1 MQGKKYYQ
9 EQLFTSFQL
18 SEHIPPHNF
27 YRQLKEV
34 LDLDFLYAETRNY
47 YGVSGQKSID
57 PVVFFKLCLVGYLE
71 NIISDRHIIQHSSM
85 RLDILYFLDYE
96 IDQSLPWHST
106 ISRTRQLF
114 EEGVFEEVFSK
125 VFSMCVNKGMVSGH
139 TQVIDAAPIKANASM
154 ESLELKVPE
163 EDLEAYLRKVRHFSR
178 EDRKVNKATKED
190 QVITGNKHQLKGIVS
205 RNKKW
210 SKEQDGR
217 PGAKHKKAKYTSNHT
232 HYSPSDPDARISVKP
247 GKTRKLNYASQL
259 TVDSSS
265 HVITDIFADFANKKD
280 SQSLVQIT
288 KRVQNRLRKEHLIW
302 RNLLADTGYSSGDNY
317 AFLEQEGLNSYI
329 PAHGTY
335 KGGPE
340 GFSYVS
346 ETDSWLCPQGK
357 TIPYGK
363 TYYETKNHTKKKE
376 YRASKHIC
384 KGCPIKAICLKKSKE
399 KRFSITYYKPEYDR
413 AIARVKSPI
422 GRHMKIKRSSTV
434 EPVFGTLTQFM
445 GLRKVFTKGIK
456 QAQKVMFMS
465 AIAYNLKK
473 YLKFT
478 KKLAESKT
486 LIQEGVL
493 RIINDLILSFFMRY
507 NVLKK

>member
-1 MQGKKYYQ
+1 MN
-9 EQLFTSFQL
+9 FQL
-18 SEHIPPHNF
+18 SERIPKENF

-34 LDLDFLYAETRNY
+34 LDLSFLYKITKRY
-47 YGVSGQKSID
+47 YGESGQKSID

-71 NIISDRHIIQHSSM
+71 NIISDRQLINHSSM
-85 RLDILYFLDYE
+85 RMDILYFIDYDIE
-96 IDQSLPWHST
+96 EELPWHST

-114 EEGVFEEVFSK
+114 PEEVFESVFSK
-125 VFSMCVNKGMVSGH
+125 VFLMCVEKGMVSGH

-154 ESLELKVPE
+154 DSLALKVPE
-163 EDLEAYLRKVRHFSR
+163 EELAEHLRKVHHFSI
-178 EDRKVNKATKED
+178 EDGKVNKASKE
-190 QVITGNKHQLKGIVS
+190 QQTITANKHKLQGIES

-210 SKEQDGR
+210 AKDQSDR
-217 PGAKHKKAKYTSNHT
+217 PGATHKRAKYTSNHT
-232 HYSPSDPDARISVKP
+232 HYSPTDPDARISVKP

-259 TVDSSS
+259 TVDSS
-265 HVITDIFADFANKKD
+265 HCVITDIFADFANKKD

-288 KRVQNRLRKEHLIW
+288 KRVQNRLSNEGLIW

-317 AFLEQEGLNSYI
+317 AFLEQACLKSYI

-340 GFSYVS
+340 GFTYVR

-376 YRASKHIC
+376 YRASKHVC
-384 KGCPIKAICLKKSKE
+384 KGCPIKTSCLKSSQE
-399 KRFSITYYKPEYDR
+399 KRFSITYYKDEYDR
-413 AIARVKSPI
+413 AIARVKSPR
-422 GRHMKIKRSSTV
+422 GRYMKIKRSSTV

-445 GLRKVFTKGIK
+445 GMRKVFTKGIK
-456 QAQKVMFMS
+456 QAQKIMFMS
-465 AIAYNLKK
+465 AVSYNLKK

-478 KKLAESKT
+478 QKLAQSNRNTKE
-486 LIQEGVL
+486 V
-493 RIINDLILSFFMRY
+493 ILSLINSSILLCIVRY
-507 NVLKK
+507 EGLKIDN

>member
-1 MQGKKYYQ
+1 MQGKKKYQ
-9 EQLFTSFQL
+9 EKLFMTFQL
-18 SEHIPPHNF
+18 SDHVPPNNF
-27 YRQLKEV
+27 YRQLKDV
-34 LDLDFLYAETRNY
+34 LDLQFLYAATADY
-47 YGVSGQKSID
+47 YGGCGQKSVD
-57 PVVFFKLCLVGYLE
+57 VVVFFKLCLVGYLE
-71 NIISDRHIIQHSSM
+71 NIISDRQLIQHSSM
-85 RLDILYFLDYE
+85 RMDILYFLDHN
-96 IDQSLPWHST
+96 IDESLPWHST

-114 EEGVFEEVFSK
+114 PEEVFEGVFSK
-125 VFSMCVNKGMVSGH
+125 VFSMCVEKGMVSGH

-163 EDLEAYLRKVRHFSR
+163 EELEVYLRKVRHFSR
-178 EDRKVNKATKED
+178 EDRIVNKATKEE
-190 QVITGNKHQLKGIVS
+190 QTITANKHQLKGIAS

-210 SKEQDGR
+210 AKDQDGR
-217 PGAKHKKAKYTSNHT
+217 PGATHKKAKYTSNYT

-259 TVDSSS
+259 TVDSSNY
-265 HVITDIFADFANKKD
+265 VITDIFADFANKKD
-280 SQSLVQIT
+280 SQSLVGIT
-288 KRVQNRLRKEHLIW
+288 KRVQKRLRKEHLIW
-302 RNLLADTGYSSGDNY
+302 RNFLADTGYSSGDNY
-317 AFLEQEGLNSYI
+317 AFLEGENLTSYI

-340 GFSYVS
+340 GFRYVS
-346 ETDSWLCPQGK
+346 ETDSWLCPEGN

-376 YRASKHIC
+376 YRASKHVC
-384 KGCPIKAICLKKSKE
+384 KGCPIKEKCLKKSKE

-413 AIARVKSPI
+413 AIARVKSPV
-422 GRHMKIKRSSTV
+422 GRQMKLKRSSTV

-456 QAQKVMFMS
+456 QAQKKMFMS

-478 KKLAESKT
+478 QKLEESKSKT
-486 LIQEGVL
+486 QMA
-493 RIINDLILSFFMRY
+493 ILSVFKACIIPPFM
-507 NVLKK
+507 